1 MYRILEDQQEVR
13 QRRNQLRHPDYPKP
27 QLLATPP
34 NQVWSWDISKLLGPV
49 KWTYF

>member
-34 NQVWSWDISKLLGPV
+34 NQVW
-49 KWTYF
+49 